1 MATLPGA
8 AAGETRAADTERPI
22 RLLRV
27 VLVLAALAPAVMVAA
42 VAWYLYR
49 QALSE
54 AASRLDQVARI
65 AEEHALKVFETNF
78 ALANRVLD
86 LTGNDAPAALLARE
100 PELHAALRRMGANLP
115 QLQGIYVMDQTG
127 HMVAT
132 NRAFP
137 APHDIDFTDRAFY
150 EYHRKDGSQPF
161 ITDVLTSRTTGE
173 PFFDISVRRTLSDG
187 AFGGAVSTSLSPGY
201 FREFYRELTAGDERL
216 GVALV
221 RADGAVLASWPGV
234 PVASDMSKAPTRI
247 AVAGPAGVSNA
258 SVPGGEHGVVAL
270 RTVESYPVR
279 VVAWLPQNAVVA
291 LWLGELAPLVAL
303 MLPLTLGLVYVA
315 WVALRTTRQSLS
327 SLGAL
332 QLETAQRQRAELALQ
347 QAQKLE
353 ALGRLTGGVAH
364 DFNNLLMVISNN
376 VYLHKRLRGVDADA
390 REITAIDRA
399 VAAGAKLTHQLLSF
413 SRRESAHPA
422 VIRLQDKL
430 PGMMSLLNPALGS
443 TIVASIEVEPS
454 TAAVKLDEAELEL
467 ALLNLAIN
475 ARDAMPGGGRLEV
488 KAGNAPSPNPIGRDG
503 RFVTIQVSDSGSGI
517 PPDILDRVFEPF
529 FTTKPVGHGTG
540 LGLSQVYGFCARAGG
555 GAIVQSPGDQG
566 TAVTM
571 YFPAL
576 DDASDA
582 AAQVVPAA
590 HANLRGIRL
599 LLVEDNH
606 EVGDATAAVLREM
619 GCTVSRAAN
628 AEEARAYLR
637 EHAAHTDIVVSD
649 IVMPGHE
656 NGVAL
661 AIHIR
666 EAYPRL
672 AVVLMSGYSTVSQ
685 DSTQGLEV
693 LAKPCPAKT
702 LALAIERGLAASKR
716 RAEQH
721 G

>member
-1 MATLPGA
+1 MS
-8 AAGETRAADTERPI
+8 AGPPTPAFDTRAGHADRPI

-27 VLVLAALAPAVMVAA
+27 VLVLAALVPAVMVAA

-49 QALSE
+49 QAVAE
-54 AASRLDQVARI
+54 ATSRVDQVARI

-86 LTGNDAPAALLARE
+86 LIGSDSPVALLARE
-100 PELHAALRRMGANLP
+100 PELHAAFKRMAENLP

-127 HMVAT
+127 RMVAT
-132 NRAFP
+132 NRALP
-137 APHDIDFTDRAFY
+137 APHDVDFSDRAFY
-150 EYHRKDGSQPF
+150 QHHRSGGTQPY

-173 PFFDISVRRTLSDG
+173 PFFDISMRRNLPG
-187 AFGGAVSTSLSPGY
+187 GLFGGAVSTSLSPAY
-201 FREFYRELTAGDERL
+201 FGQFYRELTGGDQHL

-221 RADGAVLASWPGV
+221 RADGAVLASWPNV
-234 PVASDMSKAPTRI
+234 PVASDTSN
-247 AVAGPAGVSNA
+247 AVTKIETGRAAGVSNA
-258 SVPGGEHGVVAL
+258 SVPGGERGIVAL
-270 RTVESYPVR
+270 RTVEPYPVR
-279 VVAWLPQNAVVA
+279 VVAWIPDSAVFDS
-291 LWLGELAPLVAL
+291 WLTEVTPLVGL
-303 MLPLTLGLVYVA
+303 MLPITLGLVYVT
-315 WVALRTTRQSLS
+315 WVSLRTTRQSLS

-332 QLETAQRQRAELALQ
+332 QLETAQRQRAEVALQ

-376 VYLHKRLRGVDADA
+376 LYLHKRLRSVDPDA
-390 REITAIDRA
+390 REISAIDRA

-422 VIRLQDKL
+422 VMRLQEKL
-430 PGMMSLLNPALGS
+430 PAVSGLLNPALGS
-443 TIVASIEVEPS
+443 TIVTSIEVDPA

-475 ARDAMPGGGRLEV
+475 ARDAMPDGGRVEI
-488 KAGNAPSPNPIGRDG
+488 KARNAPPAAPIGRDG
-503 RFVTIQVSDSGSGI
+503 RFVMIQVADSGTGI
-517 PPDILDRVFEPF
+517 PADILDRVFEPF

-555 GAIVQSPGDQG
+555 AAIVESPGERG
-566 TAVTM
+566 TVVTM

-576 DDASDA
+576 DDESDA
-582 AAQVVPAA
+582 TAQVAA
-590 HANLRGIRL
+590 ASHVDLRGTRV

-619 GCTVSRAAN
+619 GCTVSRAMN
-628 AEEARAYLR
+628 AEEAHTYLR

-649 IVMPGHE
+649 IVMPGRE

-661 AIHIR
+661 ALRIR
-666 EAYPRL
+666 EEYPGL
-672 AVVLMSGYSTVSQ
+672 AVVLMSGYSTATQ
-685 DSTQGLEV
+685 DSTQGLSI
-693 LAKPCPAKT
+693 LAKPTPAKT
-702 LALAIERGLAASKR
+702 LAAAIERALAASKR
-716 RAEQH
+716 KAGQRS
-721 G
+721 